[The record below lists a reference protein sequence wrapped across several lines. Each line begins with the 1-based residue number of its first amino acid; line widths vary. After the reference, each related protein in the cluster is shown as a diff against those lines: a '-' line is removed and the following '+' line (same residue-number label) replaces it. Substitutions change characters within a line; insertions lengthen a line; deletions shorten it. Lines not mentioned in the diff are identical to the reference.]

1 MQSLRFL
8 ITIGLV
14 ACGLVAVGGTDTPRG
29 EEAPVIQ
36 MVPGGRE
43 VPLVAPG
50 PAPDVEILFSSEVL
64 GYYEPCG

>member
-1 MQSLRFL
+1 MQNLRCL
-8 ITIGLV
+8 IAIGLV
-14 ACGLVAVGGTDTPRG
+14 ACGLAAVGGADTPRG
-29 EEAPVIQ
+29 EEAPAIQ
-36 MVPGGRE
+36 LRGQGPP